1 MYYKCEL
8 IVGGYS
14 YDVTNNLVNWDDV
27 EMSFK
32 RNDYD
37 GVVRSFSNKFKFA
50 NGAYSLLL
58 KQYTDNYLKSNASI
72 VFYIRNNSWLWNE
85 KFRCALDFST
95 FSHNG
100 TTCEINAVDN
110 SLASL
115 IKAKKGTQYEY
126 NVNELKEGMKLSY
139 DRLQMS
145 NTASW
150 LIAGDTEENDGGTY
164 ITNTFVPNDDFYPL
178 GTYYA
183 FPLYIVG
190 NPEIAV
196 KNIIE
201 IADADQGDGKSGSG
215 GGRNCPYI
223 FKNISSQGIKINI
236 KAKFYLFANSSGN
249 GSASLRLRKFPSG
262 TDIPGGSIRLQEG
275 LNVIEW
281 DLHDILINGNGGYLS
296 FLIYVTD
303 TPYTIYQMMPYASD
317 ERLTID
323 FMARDITVDIDVI
336 KPISLINRLLTSING
351 GREGVTCEI
360 SSGVDSRLDNTLIV
374 AAESIRG
381 IKDAKIS
388 TSYTKFVKWME
399 AEFGFVPV
407 ISENKVIFVHRDSL
421 FQNFQ
426 IKDFADNSREF
437 EYSINSS
444 LIYSGIKVGYEKQD
458 YDSVNGRDEF
468 HFTNE
473 YSTGIT
479 LTDNVLDLISP
490 YRADAYGVE
499 FLTSKRGEDTT
510 DSKSDND
517 IFFVCAEL
525 SEDKYKLIRIPVS
538 GVISPDTMFNA
549 MYSQRYMIK
558 ANEKFIGAFTDRL
571 EFASS
576 EGNSDIVIDGVS
588 EKADILISGR
598 SFTVGELSFET
609 GDIEILSDLSG
620 YVVVTNGGKAYK
632 GYLSNVSY
640 NLGRSEAVKYTLIVK
655 EAQ

>member
-8 IVGGYS
+8 VVGGYS
-14 YDVTNNLVNWDDV
+14 YDVTDNLVNWDDV

-37 GVVRSFSNKFKFA
+37 GVVRSFSTKFQFA

-201 IADADQGDGKSGSG
+201 VADADQGDGKSGSG

-351 GREGVTCEI
+351 EREGVTCEI

-381 IKDAKIS
+381 IKDAKIY

-421 FQNFQ
+421 FQNVQ

-479 LTDNVLDLISP
+479 LTDNVLALISP
-490 YRADAYGVE
+490 YRADAYGIE

-525 SEDKYKLIRIPVS
+525 SVDKYKLIRIPVS

-620 YVVVTNGGKAYK
+620 YVVVTNGGKTYK

-655 EAQ
+655 EA

>member
-8 IVGGYS
+8 VVGGYS
-14 YDVTNNLVNWDDV
+14 YDVTDNLVNWDDV

-37 GVVRSFSNKFKFA
+37 GVVRSFSTKFQFA
-50 NGAYSLLL
+50 NEAYSLLL

-95 FSHNG
+95 FSYNG

-126 NVNELKEGMKLSY
+126 PVDELTENEPLYY

-145 NTASW
+145 NEIKWIIPSESEDNS
-150 LIAGDTEENDGGTY
+150 ISKN
-164 ITNTFVPNDDFYPL
+164 ITIDSKS
-178 GTYYA
+178 YYSI
-183 FPLYIVG
+183 PLYLYGTPEITVKDIVEVGDVEEIKTNLDEIPVFFKNTSKKSINIHLKVKFHINFG
-190 NPEIAV
+190 NPTPSYGYPSCFFYLLKRE
-196 KNIIE
+196 KNGNHANEFNLSMKENGLYTISIDKD
-201 IADADQGDGKSGSG
+201 ITLKSGESLKMVFEVV
-215 GGRNCPYI
+215 REVEFPVTWTLYDMDTYLTI
-223 FKNISSQGIKINI
+223 TFY
-236 KAKFYLFANSSGN
+236 AK
-249 GSASLRLRKFPSG
+249 
-262 TDIPGGSIRLQEG
+262 DIPVNI
-275 LNVIEW
+275 
-281 DLHDILINGNGGYLS
+281 DL
-296 FLIYVTD
+296 
-303 TPYTIYQMMPYASD
+303 
-317 ERLTID
+317 
-323 FMARDITVDIDVI
+323 I
-336 KPISLINRLLTSING
+336 KPLSLLNRLLKSING
-351 GREGVTCEI
+351 EKEGVTCEI
-360 SSGVDSRLDNTLIV
+360 VSGVDSRLDNTLIV
-374 AAESIRG
+374 SAESIRG
-381 IKDAKIS
+381 IEDAKIY
-388 TSYTKFVKWME
+388 TSYTKFVKWMK

-407 ISENKVIFVHRDSL
+407 VGENKVTFVHRDSL
-421 FQNFQ
+421 FQDVQ
-426 IKDFADNSREF
+426 IKDFTENSREF
-437 EYSINSS
+437 EYSVNSS
-444 LIYSGIKVGYEKQD
+444 LIYSSIKVGYDKQD

-473 YSTGIT
+473 YLTGIT

-490 YRADAYGVE
+490 YRADAYGIE
-499 FLTSKRGEDTT
+499 FLAAKRGEDTT

-517 IFFVCAEL
+517 IFFVGAEL
-525 SEDKYKLIRIPVS
+525 SGDKYELIRIPIS

-549 MYSQRYMIK
+549 MYSQHHMIK

-576 EGNSDIVIDGVS
+576 EGNSDVVIDGVS
-588 EKADILISGR
+588 EKADILISER

-609 GDIEILSDLSG
+609 GDTEIPSDLSG
-620 YVVVTNGGKAYK
+620 YVVVTNGGKTYK

-640 NLGRSEAVKYTLIVK
+640 NLGRSEAVKYTLIAK

>member
-8 IVGGYS
+8 VIGGCS
-14 YDVTNNLVNWDDV
+14 YDVTDNLVNWDDV

-37 GVVRSFSNKFKFA
+37 GVVRSFSTKFQFA

-95 FSHNG
+95 FSYNG

-126 NVNELKEGMKLSY
+126 PVDELTENEPLYY

-145 NTASW
+145 NEIKWIIPSESEDNS
-150 LIAGDTEENDGGTY
+150 ISKN
-164 ITNTFVPNDDFYPL
+164 ITIDSKS
-178 GTYYA
+178 YYSI
-183 FPLYIVG
+183 PLYLYGTPEITVKDIVEVGDVEEIKTNLDEIPVFFKNTSKKSINIHLKVKFHINFG
-190 NPEIAV
+190 NPTPSYGYPSCFFYLLKREESGNHANEFNLSMKENGLYTISID
-196 KNIIE
+196 KDITL
-201 IADADQGDGKSGSG
+201 KSGESLKMVFEVV
-215 GGRNCPYI
+215 REVEFPVTWTLYDMDTYLTI
-223 FKNISSQGIKINI
+223 TFY
-236 KAKFYLFANSSGN
+236 AK
-249 GSASLRLRKFPSG
+249 
-262 TDIPGGSIRLQEG
+262 DIPVNI
-275 LNVIEW
+275 
-281 DLHDILINGNGGYLS
+281 DL
-296 FLIYVTD
+296 
-303 TPYTIYQMMPYASD
+303 
-317 ERLTID
+317 
-323 FMARDITVDIDVI
+323 I
-336 KPISLINRLLTSING
+336 KPLSLLNRLLKSING
-351 GREGVTCEI
+351 EKEGVTCEI
-360 SSGVDSRLDNTLIV
+360 VSGVDNRLNNTLIV

-381 IKDAKIS
+381 IEDAKIY

-407 ISENKVIFVHRDSL
+407 VAENKVTFVHRDSL
-421 FQNFQ
+421 FQDVQ
-426 IKDFADNSREF
+426 IKDFTENSREF
-437 EYSINSS
+437 EYSVNSS
-444 LIYSGIKVGYEKQD
+444 LIYSSIKVGYDKQD

-473 YSTGIT
+473 YLTGIT

-490 YRADAYGVE
+490 YRADAYGIE
-499 FLTSKRGEDTT
+499 FLAAKRGEDTT

-517 IFFVCAEL
+517 IFFVGAEL
-525 SEDKYKLIRIPVS
+525 SGDKYELIRIPIS

-549 MYSQRYMIK
+549 MYSQHHMIK

-576 EGNSDIVIDGVS
+576 EGNSDVVIDGVS
-588 EKADILISGR
+588 EKADILISER

-609 GDIEILSDLSG
+609 GDTEIPSDLSG
-620 YVVVTNGGKAYK
+620 YVVVTNGGKTYK

-640 NLGRSEAVKYTLIVK
+640 NLGRSEAVKYTLIAK

>member
-201 IADADQGDGKSGSG
+201 VADADQGDGKSGSG

-381 IKDAKIS
+381 IKDAKIY

-490 YRADAYGVE
+490 YRADAYGIE

>member
-126 NVNELKEGMKLSY
+126 PVGELKEEYKLFY
-139 DRLQMS
+139 DRMQMHNQANFTITGENEEES
-145 NTASW
+145 GAVMHTYVDIPQNTEDISSS
-150 LIAGDTEENDGGTY
+150 L
-164 ITNTFVPNDDFYPL
+164 
-178 GTYYA
+178 
-183 FPLYIVG
+183 PLYIVTPDIF
-190 NPEIAV
+190 NKNVVEIYDEEQNN
-196 KNIIE
+196 NIPYSGTTPPPAFFLKCLRTFTTVNIKFDLVVRTFGGKGLSNVILRHYDGTNYKDILRVVIPINDNYVAMKTPDE
-201 IADADQGDGKSGSG
+201 GIDIKMASGDMLFFVLNAIGATRFDFAYPIADP
-215 GGRNCPYI
+215 RYI
-223 FKNISSQGIKINI
+223 NISFVGQ
-236 KAKFYLFANSSGN
+236 
-249 GSASLRLRKFPSG
+249 
-262 TDIPGGSIRLQEG
+262 
-275 LNVIEW
+275 
-281 DLHDILINGNGGYLS
+281 
-296 FLIYVTD
+296 
-303 TPYTIYQMMPYASD
+303 D
-317 ERLTID
+317 E
-323 FMARDITVDIDVI
+323 AVSIDVV
-336 KPISLINRLLTSING
+336 KPISLLSRLLKSING
-351 GREGVTCEI
+351 GKEGVTCEI
-360 SSGVDSRLDNTLIV
+360 ASGVDSRLDNTLIV

-381 IKDAKIS
+381 IEDAKIY

-437 EYSINSS
+437 EYSVNSS

-490 YRADAYGVE
+490 YRADAYGIE

-525 SEDKYKLIRIPVS
+525 SGDKYKLIRIPVS

-620 YVVVTNGGKAYK
+620 YVVVTNGGKTYK

-655 EAQ
+655 SIE

>member
-126 NVNELKEGMKLSY
+126 PVGELKEEYKLFY
-139 DRLQMS
+139 DRMQMHNQANFTITGENEEES
-145 NTASW
+145 GAVMHTYVDIPQNTEDISSS
-150 LIAGDTEENDGGTY
+150 L
-164 ITNTFVPNDDFYPL
+164 
-178 GTYYA
+178 
-183 FPLYIVG
+183 PLYIVTPDIF
-190 NPEIAV
+190 NKNVVEIYDEEQNN
-196 KNIIE
+196 NIPYSGTTPPPAFFLKCLRTFTTVNIKFDLVVRTFGGKGLSNVILRHYDGTNYKDILRVVIPINDNYVAMKTPDE
-201 IADADQGDGKSGSG
+201 GIDIKMASGDMLFFVLNAIGATRFDFAYPIADP
-215 GGRNCPYI
+215 RYI
-223 FKNISSQGIKINI
+223 NISFVGQ
-236 KAKFYLFANSSGN
+236 
-249 GSASLRLRKFPSG
+249 
-262 TDIPGGSIRLQEG
+262 
-275 LNVIEW
+275 
-281 DLHDILINGNGGYLS
+281 
-296 FLIYVTD
+296 
-303 TPYTIYQMMPYASD
+303 D
-317 ERLTID
+317 E
-323 FMARDITVDIDVI
+323 AVSIDVV
-336 KPISLINRLLTSING
+336 KPISLLSRLLKSING
-351 GREGVTCEI
+351 GREGVTYEI
-360 SSGVDSRLDNTLIV
+360 ASGVDSRLDNTLIV

-381 IKDAKIS
+381 IEDAKIY

-407 ISENKVIFVHRDSL
+407 VGENKVTFVHRDSL
-421 FQNFQ
+421 FQNVQ

-490 YRADAYGVE
+490 YRADAYGIE

-620 YVVVTNGGKAYK
+620 YVVVTNGGKTYK

-655 EAQ
+655 EGQ

>member
-100 TTCEINAVDN
+100 TTCDINAVDN

-201 IADADQGDGKSGSG
+201 VADADQGDGKSGSG

-381 IKDAKIS
+381 IKDAKIY
-388 TSYTKFVKWME
+388 TSYTKFAKWME

-490 YRADAYGVE
+490 YRADAYGIE

-620 YVVVTNGGKAYK
+620 YVVVTNGGKTYK

-655 EAQ
+655 EDQ

>member
-8 IVGGYS
+8 VVGGYS
-14 YDVTNNLVNWDDV
+14 YDVTDNLVNWDDV

-37 GVVRSFSNKFKFA
+37 GVVRSFSTKFQFA

-95 FSHNG
+95 FSYNG
-100 TTCEINAVDN
+100 TTCEINAVDD

-126 NVNELKEGMKLSY
+126 PVIELMESTQLYY
-139 DRLQMS
+139 DRLIMLNS
-145 NTASW
+145 AKWYVTGETMEDESMVINAS
-150 LIAGDTEENDGGTY
+150 IGDTTLPIY
-164 ITNTFVPNDDFYPL
+164 L
-178 GTYYA
+178 
-183 FPLYIVG
+183 G
-190 NPEIAV
+190 NPEIQT
-196 KNIIE
+196 KNIVE
-201 IADADQGDGKSGSG
+201 IYDVQQKAYSSGD
-215 GGRNCPYI
+215 
-223 FKNISSQGIKINI
+223 KNYEPFLKCISSEKVNAKITGNFYFNTKYESEVTQVRTVRIYLRKEDGSDTIVASGLLPNGGWNVNINTTVELQNNSVLYCLIDSGTNATITVTRTSHISVEFYGREKPINI
-236 KAKFYLFANSSGN
+236 Y
-249 GSASLRLRKFPSG
+249 
-262 TDIPGGSIRLQEG
+262 
-275 LNVIEW
+275 
-281 DLHDILINGNGGYLS
+281 
-296 FLIYVTD
+296 
-303 TPYTIYQMMPYASD
+303 
-317 ERLTID
+317 
-323 FMARDITVDIDVI
+323 VI
-336 KPISLINRLLTSING
+336 KPVSLINRLLTSING
-351 GREGVTCEI
+351 EKEGVTCEI
-360 SSGVDSRLDNTLIV
+360 VSGVDSRLDNTLIV
-374 AAESIRG
+374 SAESIRG
-381 IKDAKIS
+381 IEDAKIY

-407 ISENKVIFVHRDSL
+407 VGENKVTFVHRDSL
-421 FQNFQ
+421 FQDVQ
-426 IKDFADNSREF
+426 IKDFTENSREF
-437 EYSINSS
+437 EYSVNSS
-444 LIYSGIKVGYEKQD
+444 LIYSSIKVGYDKQD

-473 YSTGIT
+473 YLTGIT

-490 YRADAYGVE
+490 YRADAYGIE
-499 FLTSKRGEDTT
+499 FLAAKRGEDTT

-517 IFFVCAEL
+517 IFFVGAEL
-525 SEDKYKLIRIPVS
+525 SGDKYELIRIPIS

-549 MYSQRYMIK
+549 MYSQHHMIK

-576 EGNSDIVIDGVS
+576 EGNSDVVIDGVS
-588 EKADILISGR
+588 EKADILISER

-609 GDIEILSDLSG
+609 GDTEIPSDLSG
-620 YVVVTNGGKAYK
+620 YVVVTNGGKTYK

-640 NLGRSEAVKYTLIVK
+640 NLGRSEAVKYTLIAK

>member
-8 IVGGYS
+8 VVGGYS
-14 YDVTNNLVNWDDV
+14 YDVTDNLVNWDDV

-126 NVNELKEGMKLSY
+126 PVGELKEEYKLFY
-139 DRLQMS
+139 DRMQMHNQANFTITGENEEES
-145 NTASW
+145 GAVMHTYVDIPQNTEDISSS
-150 LIAGDTEENDGGTY
+150 L
-164 ITNTFVPNDDFYPL
+164 
-178 GTYYA
+178 
-183 FPLYIVG
+183 PLYIVTPDIF
-190 NPEIAV
+190 NKNVVEIYDEEQNN
-196 KNIIE
+196 NIPYSGTTPPPAFFLKCLRTFTTVNIKFDLVVRTFGGKGLSNVILRHYDGTNYKDILRVVIPINDNYVAMKTPDE
-201 IADADQGDGKSGSG
+201 GIDIKMASGDMLFFVLNAIGATRFDFAYPIADP
-215 GGRNCPYI
+215 RYI
-223 FKNISSQGIKINI
+223 NISFMGQ
-236 KAKFYLFANSSGN
+236 
-249 GSASLRLRKFPSG
+249 
-262 TDIPGGSIRLQEG
+262 
-275 LNVIEW
+275 
-281 DLHDILINGNGGYLS
+281 
-296 FLIYVTD
+296 
-303 TPYTIYQMMPYASD
+303 D
-317 ERLTID
+317 E
-323 FMARDITVDIDVI
+323 AVSIDVI

-381 IKDAKIS
+381 IKDAKIY

-421 FQNFQ
+421 FQNVQ

-479 LTDNVLDLISP
+479 LTDNVLNLISP
-490 YRADAYGVE
+490 YRADAYGIE

>member
-8 IVGGYS
+8 VIGGCS
-14 YDVTNNLVNWDDV
+14 YDVTDNLVNWDDV

-37 GVVRSFSNKFKFA
+37 GVVRSFSTKFQFA

-126 NVNELKEGMKLSY
+126 SVGELKEEYKLFY
-139 DRLQMS
+139 DRMQMHNQANFTITGENEEES
-145 NTASW
+145 GAVMHTYVDIPQNTEDISSS
-150 LIAGDTEENDGGTY
+150 L
-164 ITNTFVPNDDFYPL
+164 
-178 GTYYA
+178 
-183 FPLYIVG
+183 PLYIVTPDIF
-190 NPEIAV
+190 NKNVVEIYDEEQNN
-196 KNIIE
+196 NIPYSGTTPPPAFFLKCLRTFTTVNIKFDLVVRTFGGKGLSNVILRHYDGTNYKDILRVVIPINDNYVAMKTPDE
-201 IADADQGDGKSGSG
+201 GIDIKMASGDMLFFVLNAIGATRFDFAYPIADP
-215 GGRNCPYI
+215 RYI
-223 FKNISSQGIKINI
+223 NISFVGQ
-236 KAKFYLFANSSGN
+236 
-249 GSASLRLRKFPSG
+249 
-262 TDIPGGSIRLQEG
+262 
-275 LNVIEW
+275 
-281 DLHDILINGNGGYLS
+281 
-296 FLIYVTD
+296 
-303 TPYTIYQMMPYASD
+303 D
-317 ERLTID
+317 E
-323 FMARDITVDIDVI
+323 AVSIDVV
-336 KPISLINRLLTSING
+336 KPISLLSRLLKSING
-351 GREGVTCEI
+351 GKEGVTCEI
-360 SSGVDSRLDNTLIV
+360 ASGVDSRLDNTLIV

-381 IKDAKIS
+381 IEDAKIY

-407 ISENKVIFVHRDSL
+407 VSENKVIFVHRDSL
-421 FQNFQ
+421 FQNVQ
-426 IKDFADNSREF
+426 IKDFANNSREF
-437 EYSINSS
+437 EYSVNSS
-444 LIYSGIKVGYEKQD
+444 LIYSGIKVGYDKQD

-490 YRADAYGVE
+490 YRADAYGIE
-499 FLTSKRGEDTT
+499 FLSSKRGEDTT
-510 DSKSDND
+510 DSESDND
-517 IFFVCAEL
+517 IFFVGAEL
-525 SEDKYKLIRIPVS
+525 SGDKYKLIRIPIS

-576 EGNSDIVIDGVS
+576 EGNSDVVIDGVS
-588 EKADILISGR
+588 EKADILISER

-609 GDIEILSDLSG
+609 GDTEIPSDLSG
-620 YVVVTNGGKAYK
+620 YVVVTNGGKTYK

-640 NLGRSEAVKYTLIVK
+640 NLGRSEAVKYTLIAK

>member
-8 IVGGYS
+8 VVGGYS
-14 YDVTNNLVNWDDV
+14 YDVTDNLVNWDDV

-126 NVNELKEGMKLSY
+126 PVGELKEEYKLFY
-139 DRLQMS
+139 DRMQMHNQANFTITGENEEES
-145 NTASW
+145 GAVMHTYVDIPQNTEDISSS
-150 LIAGDTEENDGGTY
+150 L
-164 ITNTFVPNDDFYPL
+164 
-178 GTYYA
+178 
-183 FPLYIVG
+183 PLYIVTPDIF
-190 NPEIAV
+190 NKNVVEIYDEEQNN
-196 KNIIE
+196 NIPYSGTTPPPAFFLKCLRTFTTVNIKFDLVVRTFGGKGLSNVILRHYDGTNYKDILRVVIPINDNYVAMKTPDE
-201 IADADQGDGKSGSG
+201 GIDIKMASGDMLFFVLNAIGATRFDFAYPIADP
-215 GGRNCPYI
+215 RYI
-223 FKNISSQGIKINI
+223 NISFVGQ
-236 KAKFYLFANSSGN
+236 
-249 GSASLRLRKFPSG
+249 
-262 TDIPGGSIRLQEG
+262 
-275 LNVIEW
+275 
-281 DLHDILINGNGGYLS
+281 
-296 FLIYVTD
+296 
-303 TPYTIYQMMPYASD
+303 D
-317 ERLTID
+317 E
-323 FMARDITVDIDVI
+323 AVSIDVV
-336 KPISLINRLLTSING
+336 KPISLLSRLLKSING
-351 GREGVTCEI
+351 GKEGVTCEI
-360 SSGVDSRLDNTLIV
+360 ASGVDSRLDNTLIV

-381 IKDAKIS
+381 IEDAKIY

-407 ISENKVIFVHRDSL
+407 VGENKVTFVHRDSL
-421 FQNFQ
+421 FQNVQ

-473 YSTGIT
+473 YSTGMT

-490 YRADAYGVE
+490 YRADAYGIE

-525 SEDKYKLIRIPVS
+525 SGDKYKLIRIPVS

-620 YVVVTNGGKAYK
+620 YVVVTNGGKTYK

>member
-8 IVGGYS
+8 VVGGYS
-14 YDVTNNLVNWDDV
+14 YDVTDNLVNWDDV

-37 GVVRSFSNKFKFA
+37 GVVRSFSTKFQFA

-100 TTCEINAVDN
+100 TTCQINAVDN

-126 NVNELKEGMKLSY
+126 PVGELKEEYKLFY
-139 DRLQMS
+139 DRMQMHNQANFTITGENEEES
-145 NTASW
+145 GAVMHTYVDIPQNTEDISSS
-150 LIAGDTEENDGGTY
+150 L
-164 ITNTFVPNDDFYPL
+164 
-178 GTYYA
+178 
-183 FPLYIVG
+183 PLYIVTPDIF
-190 NPEIAV
+190 NKNVVEIYDEEQNN
-196 KNIIE
+196 NIPYSGTTPPPAFFLKCLRTFTTVNIKFDLVVRTFDGKGLSNVILRHYDGTNYKDILRVVIPINDNYVAMKTPDE
-201 IADADQGDGKSGSG
+201 GIDIKMASGDMLFFVLNAIGATRFDFAYPIADP
-215 GGRNCPYI
+215 RYI
-223 FKNISSQGIKINI
+223 NISFVGQ
-236 KAKFYLFANSSGN
+236 
-249 GSASLRLRKFPSG
+249 
-262 TDIPGGSIRLQEG
+262 
-275 LNVIEW
+275 
-281 DLHDILINGNGGYLS
+281 
-296 FLIYVTD
+296 
-303 TPYTIYQMMPYASD
+303 D
-317 ERLTID
+317 E
-323 FMARDITVDIDVI
+323 AVSIDVV
-336 KPISLINRLLTSING
+336 KPISLLSRLLKSING
-351 GREGVTCEI
+351 GKEGMTCEI
-360 SSGVDSRLDNTLIV
+360 ASGVDSRLDNTLIV

-381 IKDAKIS
+381 IEDAKIY

-407 ISENKVIFVHRDSL
+407 VGENKVTFVHRDSL
-421 FQNFQ
+421 FQDVQ
-426 IKDFADNSREF
+426 IKDFTGNSREF

-444 LIYSGIKVGYEKQD
+444 LIYSSIKVGYDKQD

-473 YSTGIT
+473 YLTGIT

-490 YRADAYGVE
+490 YRADAYGIE
-499 FLTSKRGEDTT
+499 FLSSKRGEDTT
-510 DSKSDND
+510 DNKSDND
-517 IFFVCAEL
+517 IFFVGAEL
-525 SEDKYKLIRIPVS
+525 LGDKYKLIRIPVS

-558 ANEKFIGAFTDRL
+558 ANEKLIGAFTDRL

-576 EGNSDIVIDGVS
+576 EGNSDVVIDGVS

-609 GDIEILSDLSG
+609 GDTEIPSDLSG
-620 YVVVTNGGKAYK
+620 YVVVTNGGKTYK
-632 GYLSNVSY
+632 GYLSNASY

>member
-8 IVGGYS
+8 VVGGYS
-14 YDVTNNLVNWDDV
+14 YDVTDNLVNWDDV

-37 GVVRSFSNKFKFA
+37 GVVRSFSTKFQFA

-95 FSHNG
+95 FSYNG
-100 TTCEINAVDN
+100 TTCEINAVDD

-126 NVNELKEGMKLSY
+126 PVIELMESTQLYY
-139 DRLQMS
+139 DRLIMLNS
-145 NTASW
+145 AKWYVTGETMEDESMVINAS
-150 LIAGDTEENDGGTY
+150 IGDTTLPIY
-164 ITNTFVPNDDFYPL
+164 L
-178 GTYYA
+178 
-183 FPLYIVG
+183 G
-190 NPEIAV
+190 NPEIQT
-196 KNIIE
+196 KNIVE
-201 IADADQGDGKSGSG
+201 IYDVQQKAYSSGD
-215 GGRNCPYI
+215 
-223 FKNISSQGIKINI
+223 KNYEPFLKCISSEKVNAKITGNFYFNTKYESEVTQVRTVRIYLRKEDGSDTIVASGLLPNGGWNVNINTTVELQNNSVLYCLIDSGTNATITVTRTSHISVEFYGREKPINI
-236 KAKFYLFANSSGN
+236 Y
-249 GSASLRLRKFPSG
+249 
-262 TDIPGGSIRLQEG
+262 
-275 LNVIEW
+275 
-281 DLHDILINGNGGYLS
+281 
-296 FLIYVTD
+296 
-303 TPYTIYQMMPYASD
+303 
-317 ERLTID
+317 
-323 FMARDITVDIDVI
+323 VI
-336 KPISLINRLLTSING
+336 KPVSLINRLLTSING
-351 GREGVTCEI
+351 EKEGVTCEI
-360 SSGVDSRLDNTLIV
+360 VSGVDSRLDNTLIV
-374 AAESIRG
+374 SAESIRG
-381 IKDAKIS
+381 IEDAKIY

-407 ISENKVIFVHRDSL
+407 VGENKVTFVHRDSL
-421 FQNFQ
+421 FQDVQ
-426 IKDFADNSREF
+426 IKDFTENSREF
-437 EYSINSS
+437 EYSVNSS
-444 LIYSGIKVGYEKQD
+444 LIYSSIKVGYDKQD

-473 YSTGIT
+473 YLTGIT

-490 YRADAYGVE
+490 YRADAYGIE
-499 FLTSKRGEDTT
+499 FLAAKRGEDTT

-517 IFFVCAEL
+517 VFFVGAEL
-525 SEDKYKLIRIPVS
+525 SGDKYELIRIPIS

-549 MYSQRYMIK
+549 MYSQHHMIK

-576 EGNSDIVIDGVS
+576 EGNSDVVIDGVS
-588 EKADILISGR
+588 EKADILISER

-609 GDIEILSDLSG
+609 GDTEIPSDLSG
-620 YVVVTNGGKAYK
+620 YVVVTNGGKTYK

-640 NLGRSEAVKYTLIVK
+640 NLGRSEAVKYTLIAK

>member
-126 NVNELKEGMKLSY
+126 PVGELKEEYKLFY
-139 DRLQMS
+139 DRMQMHNQANFTITGENEEES
-145 NTASW
+145 GAVMHTYVDIPQNTEDISSS
-150 LIAGDTEENDGGTY
+150 L
-164 ITNTFVPNDDFYPL
+164 
-178 GTYYA
+178 
-183 FPLYIVG
+183 PLYIVTPDIF
-190 NPEIAV
+190 NKNVVEIYDEEQNN
-196 KNIIE
+196 NIPYSGTTPPPAFFLKCLRTFTTVNIKFDLVVRTFGGKGLSNVILRHYDGTNYKDILRVVIPINDNYVAMKTPDE
-201 IADADQGDGKSGSG
+201 GIDIKMASGDMLFFVLNAIGATRFDFAYPIADP
-215 GGRNCPYI
+215 RYI
-223 FKNISSQGIKINI
+223 NISFVGQ
-236 KAKFYLFANSSGN
+236 
-249 GSASLRLRKFPSG
+249 
-262 TDIPGGSIRLQEG
+262 
-275 LNVIEW
+275 
-281 DLHDILINGNGGYLS
+281 
-296 FLIYVTD
+296 
-303 TPYTIYQMMPYASD
+303 D
-317 ERLTID
+317 E
-323 FMARDITVDIDVI
+323 AVSIDVV
-336 KPISLINRLLTSING
+336 KPISLLSRLLKSING
-351 GREGVTCEI
+351 GKEGVTCEI
-360 SSGVDSRLDNTLIV
+360 ASGVDSRLDNTLIV

-381 IKDAKIS
+381 IEDAKIY

-421 FQNFQ
+421 FQNVQ

-479 LTDNVLDLISP
+479 LTDNVLNLISP
-490 YRADAYGVE
+490 YRADAYGIE

-620 YVVVTNGGKAYK
+620 YVVVTNGGKTYK

>member
-8 IVGGYS
+8 VVGGYS
-14 YDVTNNLVNWDDV
+14 YDVTDNLVNWDDV

-37 GVVRSFSNKFKFA
+37 GVVRSFSTKFQFA

-100 TTCEINAVDN
+100 TTCQINAVDD

-126 NVNELKEGMKLSY
+126 PMGELKEEYKLFY
-139 DRLQMS
+139 DRMQMH
-145 NTASW
+145 NQANFT
-150 LIAGDTEENDGGTY
+150 ITGENEEESGAVMHTY
-164 ITNTFVPNDDFYPL
+164 VDIPQNKEDISSSL
-178 GTYYA
+178 
-183 FPLYIVG
+183 PLYIVTPDIF
-190 NPEIAV
+190 NKNVVEIYDEEQNN
-196 KNIIE
+196 NIPYSGTTPPPAFFLKCLRTFTTVNIKFDLVVRTFGGKGLSNVILRHYDGTNYKDILRVVIPINDNYVAMKTPDE
-201 IADADQGDGKSGSG
+201 GIDIKMASGDMLFFVLNAIGATRFDFAYPIADP
-215 GGRNCPYI
+215 RYI
-223 FKNISSQGIKINI
+223 NISFVGQ
-236 KAKFYLFANSSGN
+236 
-249 GSASLRLRKFPSG
+249 
-262 TDIPGGSIRLQEG
+262 
-275 LNVIEW
+275 
-281 DLHDILINGNGGYLS
+281 
-296 FLIYVTD
+296 
-303 TPYTIYQMMPYASD
+303 D
-317 ERLTID
+317 E
-323 FMARDITVDIDVI
+323 AVSIDVV
-336 KPISLINRLLTSING
+336 KPISLLSRLLKSING
-351 GREGVTCEI
+351 GKEGVTCEI
-360 SSGVDSRLDNTLIV
+360 VSGVDSRLDNTLIV

-381 IKDAKIS
+381 IEDAKIY

-407 ISENKVIFVHRDSL
+407 VGENKVTFVHRDSL
-421 FQNFQ
+421 FQDVQ
-426 IKDFADNSREF
+426 IKDFTENSREF
-437 EYSINSS
+437 EYSVNSS
-444 LIYSGIKVGYEKQD
+444 LIYSGIKVGYDKQD

-473 YSTGIT
+473 YLTGIT

-490 YRADAYGVE
+490 YRADAYGIE
-499 FLTSKRGEDTT
+499 FLAAKRGEDTT

-517 IFFVCAEL
+517 IFFVGAEL
-525 SEDKYKLIRIPVS
+525 SGDKYKLIRIPIS

-549 MYSQRYMIK
+549 MYSQRYMIE

-576 EGNSDIVIDGVS
+576 EGNSDVVIDGVS
-588 EKADILISGR
+588 EKADILISER

-609 GDIEILSDLSG
+609 GDTEIPSDLSG
-620 YVVVTNGGKAYK
+620 YVVVTNGGKTYK

>member
-8 IVGGYS
+8 VIGGCS
-14 YDVTNNLVNWDDV
+14 YDVTDNLVNWDDV

-37 GVVRSFSNKFKFA
+37 GVVRSFSTKFQFA

-95 FSHNG
+95 FSYNG

-126 NVNELKEGMKLSY
+126 PVRELIEPTQLYY
-139 DRLQMS
+139 DRLIMLNS
-145 NTASW
+145 IKWYVTGETMEDESMIINAS
-150 LIAGDTEENDGGTY
+150 IGDTTLPIY
-164 ITNTFVPNDDFYPL
+164 L
-178 GTYYA
+178 
-183 FPLYIVG
+183 G
-190 NPEIAV
+190 NPEIQT
-196 KNIIE
+196 KNIVE
-201 IADADQGDGKSGSG
+201 IYDVQQKAYSSGD
-215 GGRNCPYI
+215 
-223 FKNISSQGIKINI
+223 KNYEPFLKCISSEKVNAKITGNLYFNTKYESEITQVRTVRIYLRKEDGSDTIVASGLLPNGGWNIDINTTVELQNNSVLYCLIDSGTNATITVTRTSHVSVEFYGREKPINI
-236 KAKFYLFANSSGN
+236 H
-249 GSASLRLRKFPSG
+249 
-262 TDIPGGSIRLQEG
+262 I
-275 LNVIEW
+275 
-281 DLHDILINGNGGYLS
+281 
-296 FLIYVTD
+296 
-303 TPYTIYQMMPYASD
+303 
-317 ERLTID
+317 
-323 FMARDITVDIDVI
+323 I
-336 KPISLINRLLTSING
+336 KPISLINRILTSING
-351 GREGVTCEI
+351 KKEGVTCEI
-360 SSGVDSRLDNTLIV
+360 ASGVDSRLDNTLIV

-381 IKDAKIS
+381 IEDAKIY

-407 ISENKVIFVHRDSL
+407 VGETKVTFVHRDSL
-421 FQNFQ
+421 FQNVQ

-437 EYSINSS
+437 EYTVNSS
-444 LIYSGIKVGYEKQD
+444 LIYSGIKVGYDKQD

-479 LTDNVLDLISP
+479 LTDNVLELISP
-490 YRADAYGVE
+490 YRADAYGIE
-499 FLTSKRGEDTT
+499 FLSSKRGEDTT
-510 DSKSDND
+510 DSESDND
-517 IFFVCAEL
+517 IFFVGAEL
-525 SEDKYKLIRIPVS
+525 SGDKYKLIRIPIS

-576 EGNSDIVIDGVS
+576 EGNSDVVIDGVS
-588 EKADILISGR
+588 EKSDILISGR
-598 SFTVGELSFET
+598 SFIVGELSFET
-609 GDIEILSDLSG
+609 GDTEIPSDLSG
-620 YVVVTNGGKAYK
+620 YVVVTNGGKTYK
-632 GYLSNVSY
+632 GYLRNVSY

-655 EAQ
+655 EDQ

>member
-8 IVGGYS
+8 VVGGYS
-14 YDVTNNLVNWDDV
+14 YDVTDNLINWDDV

-37 GVVRSFSNKFKFA
+37 GVVRSFSTKFQFA

-126 NVNELKEGMKLSY
+126 PVGELKEEYKLFY
-139 DRLQMS
+139 DRMQMHNQANFTITGENEEES
-145 NTASW
+145 GAVMHTYVDIPQNTEDISSS
-150 LIAGDTEENDGGTY
+150 L
-164 ITNTFVPNDDFYPL
+164 
-178 GTYYA
+178 
-183 FPLYIVG
+183 PLYIVTPDIF
-190 NPEIAV
+190 NKNVVEIYDEEQNN
-196 KNIIE
+196 NIPYSGTTPPPAFFLKCLRTFTTVNIKFDLVVRTFGGKGLSNVILRHYDGTNYKDILRVVIPINDNYVAMKTPDE
-201 IADADQGDGKSGSG
+201 GIDIKMASGDMLFFVLNAIGATRFDFAYPIADP
-215 GGRNCPYI
+215 RYI
-223 FKNISSQGIKINI
+223 NISFVGQ
-236 KAKFYLFANSSGN
+236 
-249 GSASLRLRKFPSG
+249 
-262 TDIPGGSIRLQEG
+262 
-275 LNVIEW
+275 
-281 DLHDILINGNGGYLS
+281 
-296 FLIYVTD
+296 
-303 TPYTIYQMMPYASD
+303 D
-317 ERLTID
+317 E
-323 FMARDITVDIDVI
+323 AVSIDVV
-336 KPISLINRLLTSING
+336 KPISLLSRLLKSING
-351 GREGVTCEI
+351 GKEGVTCEI
-360 SSGVDSRLDNTLIV
+360 ASGVDSRLDNTLIV

-381 IKDAKIS
+381 IEDAKIY

-407 ISENKVIFVHRDSL
+407 VGENKVTFVHRDSL
-421 FQNFQ
+421 FQDVQ
-426 IKDFADNSREF
+426 IKDFTGNSREF

-444 LIYSGIKVGYEKQD
+444 LIYSGIKVGYDKQD

-473 YSTGIT
+473 YLTGIT

-490 YRADAYGVE
+490 YRADAYGIE
-499 FLTSKRGEDTT
+499 FLSSKRGEDTT
-510 DSKSDND
+510 DNKSDND
-517 IFFVCAEL
+517 IFFVGAEL
-525 SEDKYKLIRIPVS
+525 SGDKYKLIRIPVS

-558 ANEKFIGAFTDRL
+558 ANEKLIGAFTDRL

-576 EGNSDIVIDGVS
+576 EGNSDVVIDGVS

-609 GDIEILSDLSG
+609 GDTEIPSDLSG
-620 YVVVTNGGKAYK
+620 YVVVTNGGKTYK

>member
-8 IVGGYS
+8 VVGGYS
-14 YDVTNNLVNWDDV
+14 YDVTDNLVNWDDV

-37 GVVRSFSNKFKFA
+37 GVVRSFSTKFQFA

-126 NVNELKEGMKLSY
+126 PVGELKEEYKLFY
-139 DRLQMS
+139 DRMQMHNQANFTITGENEEES
-145 NTASW
+145 GAVMHTYVDIPQNTEDISSS
-150 LIAGDTEENDGGTY
+150 L
-164 ITNTFVPNDDFYPL
+164 
-178 GTYYA
+178 
-183 FPLYIVG
+183 PLYTVTPDIFNKNVV
-190 NPEIAV
+190 EIYDEEQNN
-196 KNIIE
+196 NIPYSGTTPPPAFFLKCLRTFTTVNIKFDLVVRTFDGKGLSNVILRHYDGTNYKDILRVVIPINDNYVAMKTPDE
-201 IADADQGDGKSGSG
+201 GIDIKMASGDMLFFVLNAIGATRFDFAYPIADP
-215 GGRNCPYI
+215 RYI
-223 FKNISSQGIKINI
+223 NISFVGQ
-236 KAKFYLFANSSGN
+236 
-249 GSASLRLRKFPSG
+249 
-262 TDIPGGSIRLQEG
+262 
-275 LNVIEW
+275 
-281 DLHDILINGNGGYLS
+281 
-296 FLIYVTD
+296 
-303 TPYTIYQMMPYASD
+303 D
-317 ERLTID
+317 E
-323 FMARDITVDIDVI
+323 AVSIDVV
-336 KPISLINRLLTSING
+336 KPISLLSRLLKSING
-351 GREGVTCEI
+351 GKEGVTCEI
-360 SSGVDSRLDNTLIV
+360 VSGVDSRLDNTLIV

-381 IKDAKIS
+381 IEDAKIY

-407 ISENKVIFVHRDSL
+407 VGENKVTFVHRDSL
-421 FQNFQ
+421 FQDVQ
-426 IKDFADNSREF
+426 IKDFTENSREF
-437 EYSINSS
+437 EYSVNSS
-444 LIYSGIKVGYEKQD
+444 LIYSGIKVGYDKQD

-473 YSTGIT
+473 YLTGIT

-490 YRADAYGVE
+490 YRADAYGIE
-499 FLTSKRGEDTT
+499 FLAAKRGEDTT

-517 IFFVCAEL
+517 IFFVGAEL
-525 SEDKYKLIRIPVS
+525 SGDKYKLIRIPIS

-549 MYSQRYMIK
+549 MYSQRYMIE

-576 EGNSDIVIDGVS
+576 EGNSDVVIDGVS
-588 EKADILISGR
+588 EKADILISER

-609 GDIEILSDLSG
+609 GDTEIPSDLSG
-620 YVVVTNGGKAYK
+620 YVVVTNVGKTYK

>member
-14 YDVTNNLVNWDDV
+14 YNVTDNLVNWDDV

-37 GVVRSFSNKFKFA
+37 GVVRSFSTKFQFA

-95 FSHNG
+95 FTYNG
-100 TTCEINAVDN
+100 TTCQINAVDN

-126 NVNELKEGMKLSY
+126 PVGELKEEYKLFY
-139 DRLQMS
+139 DRMQMHNQANFTITGENEEES
-145 NTASW
+145 GAVMHTYVDIPQNTEDISSS
-150 LIAGDTEENDGGTY
+150 L
-164 ITNTFVPNDDFYPL
+164 
-178 GTYYA
+178 
-183 FPLYIVG
+183 PLYIVTPDIF
-190 NPEIAV
+190 NKNVVEIYDEEQNN
-196 KNIIE
+196 NIPYSGTTPPPAFFLKCLRTFTTVNIKFDLVVRTFGGKGLSNVILRHYDGTNYKDILRVVIPINDNYVAMKTPDE
-201 IADADQGDGKSGSG
+201 GIDIKMASGDMLFFVLNAIGATRFDFAYPIADP
-215 GGRNCPYI
+215 RYI
-223 FKNISSQGIKINI
+223 NISFVGQ
-236 KAKFYLFANSSGN
+236 
-249 GSASLRLRKFPSG
+249 
-262 TDIPGGSIRLQEG
+262 
-275 LNVIEW
+275 
-281 DLHDILINGNGGYLS
+281 
-296 FLIYVTD
+296 
-303 TPYTIYQMMPYASD
+303 D
-317 ERLTID
+317 E
-323 FMARDITVDIDVI
+323 AVSIDVV
-336 KPISLINRLLTSING
+336 KPISLLSRLLKSING
-351 GREGVTCEI
+351 GKEGVTCEI
-360 SSGVDSRLDNTLIV
+360 ASGVDSRLDNTLIV

-381 IKDAKIS
+381 IEDAKIY

-421 FQNFQ
+421 FQNVQ

-490 YRADAYGVE
+490 YRADAYGIE

-525 SEDKYKLIRIPVS
+525 SGDKYKLIRIPVS

-620 YVVVTNGGKAYK
+620 YVVVTNGGKTYK

>member
-8 IVGGYS
+8 VVGGYS
-14 YDVTNNLVNWDDV
+14 YDVTDNLVNWDDV

-126 NVNELKEGMKLSY
+126 PVGELKEEYKLFY
-139 DRLQMS
+139 DRMQMHNQANFTITGENEEES
-145 NTASW
+145 GAVMHTYVDIPQNTEDISSS
-150 LIAGDTEENDGGTY
+150 L
-164 ITNTFVPNDDFYPL
+164 
-178 GTYYA
+178 
-183 FPLYIVG
+183 PLYIVTPDIF
-190 NPEIAV
+190 NKNVVEIYDEEQNN
-196 KNIIE
+196 NIPYSGTTPPPAFFLKCLRTFTTVNIKFDLVVRTFGGKGLSNVILRHYDGTNYKDILRVVIPINDNYVAMKTPDE
-201 IADADQGDGKSGSG
+201 GIDIKMASGDMLFFVLNAIGATRFDFAYPIADP
-215 GGRNCPYI
+215 RYI
-223 FKNISSQGIKINI
+223 NISFVGQ
-236 KAKFYLFANSSGN
+236 
-249 GSASLRLRKFPSG
+249 
-262 TDIPGGSIRLQEG
+262 
-275 LNVIEW
+275 
-281 DLHDILINGNGGYLS
+281 
-296 FLIYVTD
+296 
-303 TPYTIYQMMPYASD
+303 D
-317 ERLTID
+317 E
-323 FMARDITVDIDVI
+323 AVSIDVV
-336 KPISLINRLLTSING
+336 KPISLLSRLLKSING
-351 GREGVTCEI
+351 GKEGVTCEI
-360 SSGVDSRLDNTLIV
+360 ASGVDSRLDNTLIV

-381 IKDAKIS
+381 IEDAKIY

-407 ISENKVIFVHRDSL
+407 VGENKVTFVHRDSL
-421 FQNFQ
+421 FQNVQ

-490 YRADAYGVE
+490 YRADAYGIE

-525 SEDKYKLIRIPVS
+525 SGDKYKLIRIPVS

>member
-8 IVGGYS
+8 VIGGCS
-14 YDVTNNLVNWDDV
+14 YDVTDNLVNWDDV

-37 GVVRSFSNKFKFA
+37 GVVRSFSTKFQFA

-126 NVNELKEGMKLSY
+126 PVGELKEEYKLFY
-139 DRLQMS
+139 DRMQMHNQANFTITGENEEES
-145 NTASW
+145 GAVMHTYVDIPQNTEDISSS
-150 LIAGDTEENDGGTY
+150 L
-164 ITNTFVPNDDFYPL
+164 
-178 GTYYA
+178 
-183 FPLYIVG
+183 PLYIVTPDIF
-190 NPEIAV
+190 NKNVVEIYDEEQNN
-196 KNIIE
+196 NIPYSGTTPPPAFFLKCLRTFTTVNIKFDLVVRTFDGKGLSNVILRHYDGTNYKDILRVVIPINDNYVAMKTPDE
-201 IADADQGDGKSGSG
+201 GIDIKMASGDMLFFVLNAIGATRFDFAYPIADP
-215 GGRNCPYI
+215 RYI
-223 FKNISSQGIKINI
+223 NISFVGQ
-236 KAKFYLFANSSGN
+236 
-249 GSASLRLRKFPSG
+249 
-262 TDIPGGSIRLQEG
+262 
-275 LNVIEW
+275 
-281 DLHDILINGNGGYLS
+281 
-296 FLIYVTD
+296 
-303 TPYTIYQMMPYASD
+303 D
-317 ERLTID
+317 E
-323 FMARDITVDIDVI
+323 AVSIDVV
-336 KPISLINRLLTSING
+336 KPISLLSRLLKSING
-351 GREGVTCEI
+351 GKEGVTCEI
-360 SSGVDSRLDNTLIV
+360 VSGVDSRLDNTLIV

-381 IKDAKIS
+381 IEDAKIY

-407 ISENKVIFVHRDSL
+407 VGENKVTFVHRDSL
-421 FQNFQ
+421 FQDVQ
-426 IKDFADNSREF
+426 IKDFTENSREF
-437 EYSINSS
+437 EYSVNSS
-444 LIYSGIKVGYEKQD
+444 LIYSGIKVGYDKQD

-473 YSTGIT
+473 YLTGIT

-490 YRADAYGVE
+490 YRADAYGIE
-499 FLTSKRGEDTT
+499 FLAAKRGEDTT

-517 IFFVCAEL
+517 IFFVGAEL
-525 SEDKYKLIRIPVS
+525 SGDKYKLIRIPIS

-549 MYSQRYMIK
+549 MYSQRYMIE

-571 EFASS
+571 ESASS
-576 EGNSDIVIDGVS
+576 EGNSDVVIDGVS
-588 EKADILISGR
+588 EKADILISER

-609 GDIEILSDLSG
+609 GDTEIPSDLSG
-620 YVVVTNGGKAYK
+620 YVVVTNGGKTYK

>member
-8 IVGGYS
+8 VIGGCS
-14 YDVTNNLVNWDDV
+14 YDVTDNLVNWDDV

-37 GVVRSFSNKFKFA
+37 GVVRSFSTKFQFA

-95 FSHNG
+95 FSYNG

-126 NVNELKEGMKLSY
+126 PVDELTENEPLYY

-145 NTASW
+145 NEIKWIIPSESEDNS
-150 LIAGDTEENDGGTY
+150 ISKN
-164 ITNTFVPNDDFYPL
+164 ITIDSKS
-178 GTYYA
+178 YYSI
-183 FPLYIVG
+183 PLYLYGTPEITVKDIVEVGDVEEIKTNLDEIPVFFKNTSKKSINIHLKVKFHINFG
-190 NPEIAV
+190 NPTPSYGYPSCFFYLLKREESGNHANEFNLSMKENGLYTISID
-196 KNIIE
+196 KDITL
-201 IADADQGDGKSGSG
+201 KSGESLKMVFEVV
-215 GGRNCPYI
+215 REVEFSVTWTLYDMDTYLTI
-223 FKNISSQGIKINI
+223 TFY
-236 KAKFYLFANSSGN
+236 AK
-249 GSASLRLRKFPSG
+249 
-262 TDIPGGSIRLQEG
+262 DIPVNI
-275 LNVIEW
+275 
-281 DLHDILINGNGGYLS
+281 DL
-296 FLIYVTD
+296 
-303 TPYTIYQMMPYASD
+303 
-317 ERLTID
+317 
-323 FMARDITVDIDVI
+323 I
-336 KPISLINRLLTSING
+336 KPLSLLNRLLKSING
-351 GREGVTCEI
+351 EKEGITCEI
-360 SSGVDSRLDNTLIV
+360 ASGVDSRLDNTLIV

-381 IKDAKIS
+381 LDNAKIY
-388 TSYTKFVKWME
+388 TSYSKFADWMKS
-399 AEFGFVPV
+399 EFGFVPV
-407 ISENKVIFVHRDSL
+407 VGENKVAFVHRDSL
-421 FQNFQ
+421 FQNVQ

-437 EYSINSS
+437 EYTVNSS
-444 LIYSGIKVGYEKQD
+444 LIYSGIKVGYDKQD

-490 YRADAYGVE
+490 YRADAYGIE
-499 FLTSKRGEDTT
+499 FLAAKRGEDTT

-517 IFFVCAEL
+517 IFFVGAEL
-525 SEDKYKLIRIPVS
+525 SGDKYELIRIPIS

-549 MYSQRYMIK
+549 MYSQHHMIK

-576 EGNSDIVIDGVS
+576 EGNSDVVIDGVS
-588 EKADILISGR
+588 EKADILISER

-609 GDIEILSDLSG
+609 GDTEIPSDLSG
-620 YVVVTNGGKAYK
+620 YVVVTNGGKTYK

-640 NLGRSEAVKYTLIVK
+640 NLGRSEAVKYTLIAK

>member
-8 IVGGYS
+8 VIGGCS
-14 YDVTNNLVNWDDV
+14 YDVTDNLVNWDDV

-37 GVVRSFSNKFKFA
+37 GVVRSFSTKFQFA

-95 FSHNG
+95 FSYNG

-126 NVNELKEGMKLSY
+126 PVDELTENEPLYY

-145 NTASW
+145 NEIKWIIPSESEDNS
-150 LIAGDTEENDGGTY
+150 ISKN
-164 ITNTFVPNDDFYPL
+164 ITIDSKS
-178 GTYYA
+178 YYSI
-183 FPLYIVG
+183 PLYLYGTPEITVKDIVEVGDVEEIKTNLDEIPVFFKNTSKKSINIHLKVKFHINFG
-190 NPEIAV
+190 NPTPSYGYPSCFFYLLKREESGNHANEFNLSMKENGLYTISID
-196 KNIIE
+196 KDITL
-201 IADADQGDGKSGSG
+201 KSGESLKMVFEVV
-215 GGRNCPYI
+215 REVEFPVTWTLYDMDTYLTI
-223 FKNISSQGIKINI
+223 TFY
-236 KAKFYLFANSSGN
+236 AK
-249 GSASLRLRKFPSG
+249 
-262 TDIPGGSIRLQEG
+262 DIPVNI
-275 LNVIEW
+275 
-281 DLHDILINGNGGYLS
+281 DL
-296 FLIYVTD
+296 
-303 TPYTIYQMMPYASD
+303 
-317 ERLTID
+317 
-323 FMARDITVDIDVI
+323 I
-336 KPISLINRLLTSING
+336 KPLSLLNRLLKSING
-351 GREGVTCEI
+351 EKEGVTCEI
-360 SSGVDSRLDNTLIV
+360 VSGVDNRLNNTLIV

-381 IKDAKIS
+381 IEDAKIY

-407 ISENKVIFVHRDSL
+407 VAENKVTFVHRDSL
-421 FQNFQ
+421 FQDVQ
-426 IKDFADNSREF
+426 IKDFTENSREF
-437 EYSINSS
+437 EYSVNSS
-444 LIYSGIKVGYEKQD
+444 LIYSGIKVGYDKQD

-473 YSTGIT
+473 YLTGIT

-490 YRADAYGVE
+490 YRADAYGIE
-499 FLTSKRGEDTT
+499 FLAAKRGEDTT

-517 IFFVCAEL
+517 IFFVGAEL
-525 SEDKYKLIRIPVS
+525 SGDKYELIRIPIS

-549 MYSQRYMIK
+549 MYSQHHMIK

-576 EGNSDIVIDGVS
+576 EGNSDVVIDGVS
-588 EKADILISGR
+588 EKADILISER

-609 GDIEILSDLSG
+609 GDTEIPSDLSG
-620 YVVVTNGGKAYK
+620 YVVVTNGGKTYK

-640 NLGRSEAVKYTLIVK
+640 NLGRSEAVKYTLIAK

>member
-201 IADADQGDGKSGSG
+201 VADADQGDGKSGSG

-236 KAKFYLFANSSGN
+236 KAKFCLFANSSGN

-351 GREGVTCEI
+351 EREGVTCEI

-381 IKDAKIS
+381 IKDAKIY

-407 ISENKVIFVHRDSL
+407 VGENKVTFVHRDSL
-421 FQNFQ
+421 FQDVQ
-426 IKDFADNSREF
+426 IKDFTGNSREF

-444 LIYSGIKVGYEKQD
+444 LIYSGIKVGYDKQD

-490 YRADAYGVE
+490 YRADAYGIE

-620 YVVVTNGGKAYK
+620 YVVVTNGRKTYK

>member
-95 FSHNG
+95 LSHNG

-126 NVNELKEGMKLSY
+126 PVGELKEEYKLFY
-139 DRLQMS
+139 DRMQMHNQANFTITGENEEES
-145 NTASW
+145 GAVMHTYVDIPQNTEDISSS
-150 LIAGDTEENDGGTY
+150 L
-164 ITNTFVPNDDFYPL
+164 
-178 GTYYA
+178 
-183 FPLYIVG
+183 PLYIVTPDIF
-190 NPEIAV
+190 NKNVVEIYDEEQNN
-196 KNIIE
+196 NIPYSGTTPPPAFFLKCLRTFTTVNIKFDLVVRTFGGKGLSNVILRHYDGTNYKDILRVVIPINDNYVAMKTPDE
-201 IADADQGDGKSGSG
+201 GIDIKMASGDMLFFVLNAIGATRFDFAYPIADP
-215 GGRNCPYI
+215 RYI
-223 FKNISSQGIKINI
+223 NISFVGQ
-236 KAKFYLFANSSGN
+236 
-249 GSASLRLRKFPSG
+249 
-262 TDIPGGSIRLQEG
+262 
-275 LNVIEW
+275 
-281 DLHDILINGNGGYLS
+281 
-296 FLIYVTD
+296 
-303 TPYTIYQMMPYASD
+303 D
-317 ERLTID
+317 E
-323 FMARDITVDIDVI
+323 AVSIDVV
-336 KPISLINRLLTSING
+336 KPISLLSRLLKSING

-381 IKDAKIS
+381 IKDAKIY

-490 YRADAYGVE
+490 YRADAYGIE

-517 IFFVCAEL
+517 IFFVCAEF

-620 YVVVTNGGKAYK
+620 YVVVTNGGKTYK

>member
-8 IVGGYS
+8 VIGGYS
-14 YDVTNNLVNWDDV
+14 YDVTDNLVNWDDV

-37 GVVRSFSNKFKFA
+37 GVVRSFSTKFQFA

-95 FSHNG
+95 FSYNG

-126 NVNELKEGMKLSY
+126 NVNELKEEMKLSY

-201 IADADQGDGKSGSG
+201 VADADQGDGKSGSG

-381 IKDAKIS
+381 IKDAKIY

-421 FQNFQ
+421 FQNVQ

-490 YRADAYGVE
+490 YRADAYGIE

>member
-126 NVNELKEGMKLSY
+126 NVNELKEEMKLSY

-201 IADADQGDGKSGSG
+201 VADADQGDGKSGSG

-381 IKDAKIS
+381 IKDAKIY

-490 YRADAYGVE
+490 YRADAYGIE

>member
-8 IVGGYS
+8 VVGGYS
-14 YDVTNNLVNWDDV
+14 YDVTDNLVNWDDV

-37 GVVRSFSNKFKFA
+37 GVVRSFSTKFQFA

-95 FSHNG
+95 FSYNG
-100 TTCEINAVDN
+100 TTCEINAVDD

-126 NVNELKEGMKLSY
+126 PVIELMESTQLYY
-139 DRLQMS
+139 DRLIMLNS
-145 NTASW
+145 AKWYVTGETMEDESMVINAS
-150 LIAGDTEENDGGTY
+150 IGDTTLPIY
-164 ITNTFVPNDDFYPL
+164 L
-178 GTYYA
+178 
-183 FPLYIVG
+183 G
-190 NPEIAV
+190 NPEIQT
-196 KNIIE
+196 KNIVE
-201 IADADQGDGKSGSG
+201 IYDVQQKAYSSGD
-215 GGRNCPYI
+215 
-223 FKNISSQGIKINI
+223 KNYEPFLKCISSEKVNAKITGNFYFNTKYESGVTQVRTVRIYLRKEDGSDTIVASGLLPNGGWNVNINTTVELQNNSVLYCLIDSGTNATITVARTSHISVEFYGREKPINI
-236 KAKFYLFANSSGN
+236 Y
-249 GSASLRLRKFPSG
+249 
-262 TDIPGGSIRLQEG
+262 
-275 LNVIEW
+275 
-281 DLHDILINGNGGYLS
+281 
-296 FLIYVTD
+296 
-303 TPYTIYQMMPYASD
+303 
-317 ERLTID
+317 
-323 FMARDITVDIDVI
+323 VI
-336 KPISLINRLLTSING
+336 KPVSLINRLLTSING
-351 GREGVTCEI
+351 EKEGVTCEI
-360 SSGVDSRLDNTLIV
+360 VSGVDSRLDNTLIV
-374 AAESIRG
+374 SAESIRG
-381 IKDAKIS
+381 IEDAKIY

-407 ISENKVIFVHRDSL
+407 VGENKVTFVHRDSL
-421 FQNFQ
+421 FQDVQ
-426 IKDFADNSREF
+426 IKDFTENSREF
-437 EYSINSS
+437 EYSVNSS
-444 LIYSGIKVGYEKQD
+444 LIYSSIKVGYDKQD

-473 YSTGIT
+473 YLTGIT

-490 YRADAYGVE
+490 YRADAYGIE
-499 FLTSKRGEDTT
+499 FLAVKRGEDTT

-517 IFFVCAEL
+517 IFFVGAEL
-525 SEDKYKLIRIPVS
+525 SGDKYELIRIPIS

-549 MYSQRYMIK
+549 MYSQHHMIK

-576 EGNSDIVIDGVS
+576 EGNSDVVIDGVS
-588 EKADILISGR
+588 EKADILISER

-609 GDIEILSDLSG
+609 GDTEIPSDLSG
-620 YVVVTNGGKAYK
+620 YVVVTNGGKTYK

-640 NLGRSEAVKYTLIVK
+640 NLGRSEAVKYTLIAK

>member
-8 IVGGYS
+8 VVGGYS
-14 YDVTNNLVNWDDV
+14 YDVTDNLVNWDDV

-37 GVVRSFSNKFKFA
+37 GVVRSFSTKFQFA

-95 FSHNG
+95 FSYNG

-126 NVNELKEGMKLSY
+126 PVDELKEDEVLNY
-139 DRLQMS
+139 DRLSMQS
-145 NTASW
+145 SINWIVTGESE
-150 LIAGDTEENDGGTY
+150 GDS
-164 ITNTFVPNDDFYPL
+164 IKNTFNDNPADGELYSHYTYPFYL
-178 GTYYA
+178 KGT
-183 FPLYIVG
+183 
-190 NPEIAV
+190 PEISI

-201 IADADQGDGKSGSG
+201 VYDASAGYYSSG
-215 GGRNCPYI
+215 GKPEPI
-223 FKNISSQGIKINI
+223 FKNISN
-236 KAKFYLFANSSGN
+236 KAVNLSLSGKMRMHVDWSGN
-249 GSASLRLRKFPSG
+249 GAARLFLDIGTKTYIKDLKAGENNISISDFGVGSTVLPEIVTVGPGQAISIAIGVVTNTTIIHPYPSE
-262 TDIPGGSIRLQEG
+262 DI
-275 LNVIEW
+275 
-281 DLHDILINGNGGYLS
+281 INIS
-296 FLIYVTD
+296 F
-303 TPYTIYQMMPYASD
+303 M
-317 ERLTID
+317 ERD
-323 FMARDITVDIDVI
+323 QSVSVDII
-336 KPISLINRLLTSING
+336 KPLSLLNRLLKSING
-351 GREGVTCEI
+351 EKKGITCEI
-360 SSGVDSRLDNTLIV
+360 ASGVDSRLDNTLIV

-381 IKDAKIS
+381 IEDAKIY

-407 ISENKVIFVHRDSL
+407 VGENKVTFVHRDSL
-421 FQNFQ
+421 FQNVQ

-437 EYSINSS
+437 EYTVNSS
-444 LIYSGIKVGYEKQD
+444 LIYSGIKVGYDKQD

-473 YSTGIT
+473 YLTGIT

-490 YRADAYGVE
+490 YRADAYGIE
-499 FLTSKRGEDTT
+499 FLAAKRGEDTT

-517 IFFVCAEL
+517 IFFVGAEL
-525 SEDKYKLIRIPVS
+525 SGDKYELIRIPIS
-538 GVISPDTMFNA
+538 GVISPETMFNA
-549 MYSQRYMIK
+549 MYSQHHMIK

-598 SFTVGELSFET
+598 NFTVGELSFET

-620 YVVVTNGGKAYK
+620 YVVVTNGGKTYK

-640 NLGRSEAVKYTLIVK
+640 NLGRTEAVKYTLIVK
-655 EAQ
+655 SIE